1 MSASTQTSAVT
12 PGAIRS
18 RMEQIQ
24 AEISSL
30 ETDLKGPIDRGVVG
44 LIPVRHELA
53 EGSDA
58 LHRAVDIL
66 DTNYKSL
73 S

>member
-1 MSASTQTSAVT
+1 MSEAAQTSAIT

-18 RMEQIQ
+18 RVEKIQ

-30 ETDLKGPIDRGVVG
+30 ESDLKGPIDRGIVG
-44 LIPVRHELA
+44 LIPVRHELT

-66 DTNYKSL
+66 DENYKTL

>member
-1 MSASTQTSAVT
+1 MSATAPISSIT

-18 RMEQIQ
+18 RMEMIQ

-30 ETDLKGPIDRGVVG
+30 ETDLAGPISKGVIG
-44 LIPVRHELA
+44 LMEVRHELT

-58 LHRAVDIL
+58 LHRAVEIL
-66 DTNYKSL
+66 DKNYTSMI
-73 S
+73 